1 MMITQIPDASAINYV
16 TTKSRNTT
24 WSRADDTWEGPGKVA
39 THTYI
44 DNLYFGIIITAFVG
58 VFSPRNMERYAKS
71 PISIA
76 SVASEKKDEGTPGHI
91 AFEIPFL
98 SDLGFPQPMGKP
110 S

>member
-1 MMITQIPDASAINYV
+1 MPTI
-16 TTKSRNTT
+16 
-24 WSRADDTWEGPGKVA
+24 PGKGLGGKVP
-39 THTYI
+39 TYF

-76 SVASEKKDEGTPGHI
+76 SVASEKKDEGSPGHI